1 MLLPNEGVEFLLK
14 HQSTIINIFHFEFNE
29 QNHFISLS
37 DDGEIIEWIFN
48 PETLKAIE
56 IIKFHLKRP
65 SDDLLSQK
73 KHTIKKLKKG
83 EYYKITKI
91 IQFDNYIVLGYSD
104 GVILVYEI
112 SKKQKKNIN
121 ININEKSELKN
132 KNENKEEEQNDE
144 ENQNEEKNKNV
155 EENKKENKN
164 DEDNQNE
171 ESEEKESN
179 SISESDK
186 IKSESNIN
194 LNDTEEDK
202 ETKNE
207 KENNNE
213 ENINDKVINLDYYN
227 FYRLYYVLLGHLQEI
242 LSLCYIPQLK
252 MLISSSDDHTVKM
265 FDFETGHLKYFFK
278 LDFIINR
285 ILFQNISKNKND
297 SKIVLTLLSNDPVKV
312 LINLSN
318 NPITFNNFF
327 FKHNDIIQLE
337 KINDKFYGLNSKNV
351 ILLDKN
357 LELEG
362 TFISL
367 NNALFQYFNKF
378 NNDYLIVDNEN
389 CIRLVEFILKKK
401 EKENEG
407 KDNKKNNEKNKKNV
421 KNDENQENEEKTFE
435 NIIITDCK
443 FKVGEDTI
451 NGFYFFDKYIFIYC
465 QDGKLYLVNY
475 NKIKEN
481 YERMQMTFEDA
492 ASLQMMASLVYD
504 KKPKKKVKG
513 KKGKD
518 KKK

>member
-14 HQSTIINIFHFEFNE
+14 HQSAIINIFHFEFNE

-207 KENNNE
+207 KENNNNE

-297 SKIVLTLLSNDPVKV
+297 SKIVLTLLSNDPVKII
-312 LINLSN
+312 INLSN

-327 FKHNDIIQLE
+327 FKHNNIIQLE

-401 EKENEG
+401 EKENE
-407 KDNKKNNEKNKKNV
+407 
-421 KNDENQENEEKTFE
+421 EKTFE
-435 NIIITDCK
+435 NIIITGCK

-451 NGFYFFDKYIFIYC
+451 IGFYFFDKYIFIYC

-492 ASLQMMASLVYD
+492 ASLQMMASLVHD

-513 KKGKD
+513 KKKI
-518 KKK
+518 KKNK